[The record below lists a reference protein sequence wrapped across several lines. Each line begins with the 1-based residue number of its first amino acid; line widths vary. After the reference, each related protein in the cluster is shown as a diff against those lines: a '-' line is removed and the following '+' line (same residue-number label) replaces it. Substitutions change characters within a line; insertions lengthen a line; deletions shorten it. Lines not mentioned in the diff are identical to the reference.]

1 MPAAFLRATILR
13 SSLYKPRTHTLTE
26 VKVSCTAVF
35 KNQKLTGS
43 PDLNDVLK
51 SLPVAKEAPF
61 NAYDRQYKPA
71 CLHDTRVDLLQ
82 EIND

>member
-1 MPAAFLRATILR
+1 MSG
-13 SSLYKPRTHTLTE
+13 SSLHASRISASNNSKIIVIQAQDAHFNRSE
-26 VKVSCTAVF
+26 
-35 KNQKLTGS
+35 
-43 PDLNDVLK
+43 DLNDVLK

-71 CLHDTRVDLLQ
+71 CLPDTRVDLLQ